1 MPAAAWARK
10 KVVLPRQ
17 PGLLSGSTPKG
28 WEAGSKGRS
37 FLPLCSADEIQGGE
51 KPLCSF
57 QLSEHCVC
65 VCVCF
70 QVSYTTCFF
79 TNTYFFKPNECQDRM
94 GKTKLGWVYQRLFF
108 GERGASL

>member
-65 VCVCF
+65 VCVCVF
-70 QVSYTTCFF
+70 KFLIQLVSSQTHTFS
-79 TNTYFFKPNECQDRM
+79 NLMNVRI
-94 GKTKLGWVYQRLFF
+94 GWAKQN
-108 GERGASL
+108 